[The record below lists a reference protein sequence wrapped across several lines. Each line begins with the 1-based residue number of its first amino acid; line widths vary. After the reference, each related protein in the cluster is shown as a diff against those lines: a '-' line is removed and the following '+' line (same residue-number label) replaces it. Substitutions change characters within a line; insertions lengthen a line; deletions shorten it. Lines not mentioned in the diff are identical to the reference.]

1 MNEAVALLSRRI
13 APDGAQSDVPR
24 DALVHYIAAR
34 INSIARNFGTGSGR
48 VVRVRGALHAAA
60 LSLH

>member
-1 MNEAVALLSRRI
+1 MNEAVALLNRRI

-24 DALVHYIAAR
+24 DALVHYIADR
-34 INSIARNFGTGSGR
+34 INGIARAFGTGSGR